1 MYLNEDSQNT
11 LWDWA
16 FNTLDLDIDSDNN
29 NGFTAPDR
37 TLKEEENESKDK
49 HPGKIIPINDG
60 DINKNRIPD
69 YAEFEYIND
78 KGALYSKKLIPFVVE
93 IPAHVD
99 IADATIKF
107 EYAGSDPLTIKQEAD
122 ANDPQKIT
130 YTPAEGDQR
139 LWLKNADGKR
149 NPMSVNDGGDY
160 ITPNQA
166 YGLLQL
172 GFENSKRI
180 KTLYIEGI
188 RRTKAGTAV
197 TRAYLEYQP

>member
-1 MYLNEDSQNT
+1 M
-11 LWDWA
+11 
-16 FNTLDLDIDSDNN
+16 
-29 NGFTAPDR
+29 
-37 TLKEEENESKDK
+37 
-49 HPGKIIPINDG
+49 
-60 DINKNRIPD
+60 
-69 YAEFEYIND
+69 
-78 KGALYSKKLIPFVVE
+78 
-93 IPAHVD
+93 
-99 IADATIKF
+99 
-107 EYAGSDPLTIKQEAD
+107 
-122 ANDPQKIT
+122 
-130 YTPAEGDQR
+130 
-139 LWLKNADGKR
+139 WLKNADGKR